1 MPFFDYQANILP
13 NFDIFKRP
21 QFHSTPKY
29 NIIIWVSQELKW
41 FSNRKLR
48 EDYTEFCILATKC
61 IQKCHF
67 WRFGLILSQIGQMHR
82 SSYRSV
88 SCRKNTPTPIF
99 ARYLRYT
106 KKMLH
111 TKNQVLKTW
120 GTGSEDAFF
129 VFYCLKGRKQQKNSE
144 NTVFNFFGPF
154 KWVFM
159 KNR

>member
-48 EDYTEFCILATKC
+48 ENHTEFCILAAKC

-82 SSYRSV
+82 SSYLLWKILFMLKKYPHANICKVPPVYQENVTYQNLGSKNVGNRV
-88 SCRKNTPTPIF
+88 RGRLLCFLLFKRQKTIEKQRKYSF
-99 ARYLRYT
+99 L
-106 KKMLH
+106 
-111 TKNQVLKTW
+111 
-120 GTGSEDAFF
+120 
-129 VFYCLKGRKQQKNSE
+129 
-144 NTVFNFFGPF
+144 NF
-154 KWVFM
+154 WTI
-159 KNR
+159 